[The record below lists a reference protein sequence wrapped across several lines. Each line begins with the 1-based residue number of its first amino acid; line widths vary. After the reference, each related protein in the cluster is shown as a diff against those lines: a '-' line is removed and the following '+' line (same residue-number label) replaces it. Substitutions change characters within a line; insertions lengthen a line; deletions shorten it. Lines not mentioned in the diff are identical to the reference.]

1 MMHNDKMLY
10 IIDEGGYI
18 MKKLRL
24 IILLMVIMLLPMDAQ
39 AASKAKL
46 SASKKSVTVGQT
58 VKISM
63 KNNKKKVKWS
73 VSNGKIKIVKKTNK
87 YAKIKA
93 VKAGKATLKAKVGK
107 KTYKCKITVK
117 KKKTKEDPS
126 QYTGYYT
133 DAYDA
138 DYLIIKHDG
147 KNYRAEWCAWRKT
160 TFGYPHGMIGEK
172 KGDVIRFTDYS
183 QGNMLVII
191 DVKFIENSKVELT
204 VVESNFRYVKAGE
217 QHVYK
222 KKSSKVDY

>member
-1 MMHNDKMLY
+1 M
-10 IIDEGGYI
+10 

-24 IILLMVIMLLPMDAQ
+24 VILLMVIMLLPIDAQ

-46 SASKKSVTVGQT
+46 SANKKSVTVGQT

-63 KNNKKKVKWS
+63 KNNRKKVKWS

-87 YAKIKA
+87 YVKIKA

-107 KTYKCKITVK
+107 KTYKCEITVK
-117 KKKTKEDPS
+117 KKKTIEDPS

-147 KNYRAEWCAWRKT
+147 ENYRAEWCAWRKT
-160 TFGYPHGMIGEK
+160 TFGYPDGMLGVK
-172 KGDVIRFTDYS
+172 NGNVIRFTEYS
-183 QGNMLVII
+183 RGNVRVMV
-191 DVKFIENSKVELT
+191 DVKFIEKDKVELT
-204 VVESNFRYVKAGE
+204 VVESNFSYVKAGE

-222 KKSSKVDY
+222 KTSSRVDY

>member
-1 MMHNDKMLY
+1 
-10 IIDEGGYI
+10 

-24 IILLMVIMLLPMDAQ
+24 VILLMVIMLLPMDAQ

-117 KKKTKEDPS
+117 ENTS
-126 QYTGYYT
+126 LYTGHYGNS
-133 DAYDA
+133 YDN
-138 DYLIIKHDG
+138 LTITHDG
-147 KNYRAEWCAWRKT
+147 TNYRAEWGVYRMT
-160 TFGYPHGMIGEK
+160 TFGYKQGMIGVRN
-172 KGDVIRFTDYS
+172 GNVIRFVETRNGEAY
-183 QGNMLVII
+183 MVI
-191 DVKFIENSKVELT
+191 DVEYMEDNKVLVT
-204 VVESNFRYVKAGE
+204 VVETKFEYIEPGKQYTYS
-217 QHVYK
+217 
-222 KKSSKVDY
+222 KKS

>member
-1 MMHNDKMLY
+1 MIHNDKMLY
-10 IIDEGGYI
+10 IIDEGGYR

-24 IILLMVIMLLPMDAQ
+24 VILLMMIMLLPMDVQ

-107 KTYKCKITVK
+107 RTYKCTITVK
-117 KKKTKEDPS
+117 KKKTTEDPS

-147 KNYRAEWCAWRKT
+147 KNYRAEWSAWRKT
-160 TFGYPHGMIGEK
+160 TFGYPDGMIGVK
-172 KGDVIRFTDYS
+172 NGNVFRFTEYS
-183 QGNMLVII
+183 GEKVRVMV
-191 DVKFIENSKVELT
+191 DVEFIEKDKVKLT
-204 VVESNFRYVKAGE
+204 VVESGFTYVHEGE

-222 KKSSKVDY
+222 KTSSRVDY